1 MKVAIYTSIFGAY
14 DELIDDQF
22 TSPSIDYIC
31 FSDME
36 YSSKIWRVIK
46 STPIYDDSNRNAKKY
61 KILPHRYLKDY
72 DVSIWIDG
80 NVKVINDPTKL
91 IDKNPYKVFDHNQN
105 ILDPRD
111 CIYKEANAII
121 QLGNENM
128 QRTPEKG
135 IKNYKDSPNLII
147 NQVQRYQ
154 KEGYPANN
162 GLATNSIILRWHNQ
176 QSVIDLMEDWWQ
188 EIKHNS
194 KRDQLSFDYVCWK
207 NNFKYKTISGDSRNN
222 EYFISLGPHKG
233 KK

>member
-1 MKVAIYTSIFGAY
+1 MKIAIYTSIFGAY

-31 FSDME
+31 FSDIE
-36 YSSKIWRVIK
+36 YSSKIWKVIK
-46 STPIYDDSNRNAKKY
+46 STPIYEDSNRNAKKY

-135 IKNYKDSPNLII
+135 VKNYKDSPNLII
-147 NQVQRYQ
+147 NQIQRYQ
-154 KEGYPANN
+154 KEGYPSNN

-176 QSVIDLMEDWWQ
+176 QSVIDLMEHWWQ

-207 NNFKYKTISGDSRNN
+207 NNFKYKTIPGDSRNN
-222 EYFISLGPHKG
+222 EYFVSLGPHKG

>member
-14 DELIDDQF
+14 DELIDEQF
-22 TSPSIDYIC
+22 ISPSIDYIC
-31 FSDME
+31 FSDIE
-36 YSSKIWRVIK
+36 YSSKIWKVIK
-46 STPIYDDSNRNAKKY
+46 STPIYEDSNRNAKKY

-80 NVKVINDPTKL
+80 NIKVINDPTKL

-121 QLGNENM
+121 YLGNENM
-128 QRTPEKG
+128 KRTPEKG
-135 IKNYKDSPNLII
+135 VKNYKDSPNLIV
-147 NQVQRYQ
+147 NQVKRYQ
-154 KEGYPANN
+154 EEGYPANN

-176 QSVIDLMEDWWQ
+176 QSVIDLMEGWWQ

-207 NNFKYKTISGDSRNN
+207 KGFEYKIISGDSRDN

>member
-14 DELIDDQF
+14 DELIDEQF
-22 TSPSIDYIC
+22 ISPSIDYIC
-31 FSDME
+31 FSDIE
-36 YSSKIWRVIK
+36 YSSKIWKVIK
-46 STPIYDDSNRNAKKY
+46 STPIYEDSNRNAKKY

-80 NVKVINDPTKL
+80 NIKVINDPTKL

-105 ILDPRD
+105 VLDPRD

-121 QLGNENM
+121 YLGNENM
-128 QRTPEKG
+128 KRTPEKG
-135 IKNYKDSPNLII
+135 VKNYKDSPNLIV
-147 NQVQRYQ
+147 NQVKRYQ
-154 KEGYPANN
+154 EEGYPANN

-207 NNFKYKTISGDSRNN
+207 RNFKYKTISGDSRDND
-222 EYFISLGPHKG
+222 YFISLGPHKG

>member
-46 STPIYDDSNRNAKKY
+46 STPIYEDSNRNAKKY